1 LPLASVEVLG
11 LSSGQ
16 SHDDFE
22 YVPDS
27 LHYSAH
33 LFEDFFTLHLETD
46 MFLEEAIRDQV
57 TVMSLQ
63 VQHTYGL
70 EELLHRHPG
79 LRRLTIA
86 LDLIP
91 PLEEDWRA

>member
-1 LPLASVEVLG
+1 MRNNYDKRSSLKELANCVALLLASVEVLG
-11 LSSGQ
+11 LSLGQ

-46 MFLEEAIRDQV
+46 MFLEAFRDQV

-63 VQHTYGL
+63 VQHTHGL
-70 EELLHRHPG
+70 
-79 LRRLTIA
+79 
-86 LDLIP
+86 
-91 PLEEDWRA
+91 